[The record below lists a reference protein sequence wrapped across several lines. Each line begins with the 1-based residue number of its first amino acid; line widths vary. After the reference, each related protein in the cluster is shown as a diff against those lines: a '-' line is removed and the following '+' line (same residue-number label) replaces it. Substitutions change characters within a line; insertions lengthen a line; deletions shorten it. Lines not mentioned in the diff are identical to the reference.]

1 MKAKKLVAMLASAA
15 LLFGFAACS
24 GSAASSTATAED
36 ADPSAATVASEP
48 ATGTQSADSDKIA
61 APSTIKDGV
70 LSVGVEIPYP
80 PMEIFA
86 DDGVTPMGFDIDL
99 AEALAEKFGLQ
110 VEFNNVAWDGIFDGL
125 KVDKY
130 DVVIS
135 ACTITPERKEAVD
148 FSDPYFENYQ
158 TISVMPDSDKEI
170 NDIKDVNGLKVGYQN
185 GTSADEYLNDLID
198 AGEIQCET
206 APYAKMT
213 EAFSD
218 LKLGRID
225 AVICDTPVASSYVKD
240 PDFGV
245 VIKWTQPS
253 DPEYFGVA
261 IKKGN
266 TEMADAVNAALKALK
281 DDGTLDRIN
290 DEWIATKEA

>member
-1 MKAKKLVAMLASAA
+1 MKAKKLIAMLASAA
-15 LLFGFAACS
+15 LLFGFAACGGS
-24 GSAASSTATAED
+24 TSSSAPAESADVSAAAEETAE
-36 ADPSAATVASEP
+36 S
-48 ATGTQSADSDKIA
+48 TQSAESTDIA
-61 APSTIKDGV
+61 TPSTIKDGV

-99 AEALAEKFGLQ
+99 AEALGEKLGLE

-135 ACTITPERKEAVD
+135 SCTITPEREESVD

-158 TISVMPDSDKEI
+158 TISVMPDSD
-170 NDIKDVNGLKVGYQN
+170 NDIKDVNGLKVGYQS

-206 APYAKMT
+206 SSYAKMT

-240 PDFGV
+240 PEYGV

-253 DPEYFGVA
+253 DPEYFGIA

-266 TEMADAVNAALKALK
+266 TEMADAVNAALKALQ
-281 DDGTLDRIN
+281 DDGTLQRIN
-290 DEWIATKEA
+290 DEWIASEED

>member
-1 MKAKKLVAMLASAA
+1 MKAKKLIAMLASAA
-15 LLFGFAACS
+15 LLFGFAACGGS
-24 GSAASSTATAED
+24 TSSSAPAESADVSAAAEETAE
-36 ADPSAATVASEP
+36 S
-48 ATGTQSADSDKIA
+48 TQSAESTDIA
-61 APSTIKDGV
+61 TPSTIKDGV

-99 AEALAEKFGLQ
+99 AEALGEKLGLE

-135 ACTITPERKEAVD
+135 SCTITPEREESLD

-170 NDIKDVNGLKVGYQN
+170 NDIKDVNGLKVGYQS

-206 APYAKMT
+206 SSYAKMT

-240 PDFGV
+240 PEYGV

-253 DPEYFGVA
+253 DPEYFGIA

-266 TEMADAVNAALKALK
+266 TEMADAVNAALKALQ
-281 DDGTLDRIN
+281 DDGTLQRIN
-290 DEWIATKEA
+290 DEWIASEED